1 MALVLEVWL
10 GNEELC
16 LGEVLMEPVV
26 VVAGAGAGA
35 GAGGAGA
42 GAGGAGAGAG
52 AGAPGPPCLRGLN
65 LYQSIRHN

>member
-16 LGEVLMEPVV
+16 LGEVLMGLVV
-26 VVAGAGAGA
+26 VVAGAGAGV
-35 GAGGAGA
+35 